1 MPFPSTPDSPR
12 AGLVD
17 GVAPPA
23 GEALRAA
30 LLDHLAPAAG
40 EWLEAALD
48 EGADREAAF
57 AVAARRVGR
66 EPLPGTGLPAA
77 DAARILLLTAA
88 APDAATVTRLYQQG
102 DAAERRA
109 VLHALPQLPVGAD
122 AVPLVED
129 ALRANDNRLIA
140 AAVGRYA
147 ARHLDAHQWRH
158 AVLKCVF
165 TGVPLTAV
173 AGLTD
178 RADAELARM
187 LEDFA
192 AERRAAGRP
201 VPDDVARALALTPH
215 PQES

>member
-1 MPFPSTPDSPR
+1 MPSPNT
-12 AGLVD
+12 LD
-17 GVAPPA
+17 T
-23 GEALRAA
+23 LRAA
-30 LLDHLAPAAG
+30 LADHLAPPADA
-40 EWLEAALD
+40 WLTGALD
-48 EGADREAAF
+48 PAARPGWEAAF

-66 EPLPGTGLPAA
+66 GPLPGTGLPAA
-77 DAARILLLTAA
+77 DAARILLLAAA
-88 APDAATVTRLYQQG
+88 APDAATVNRLYQQG

-109 VLHALPQLPVGAD
+109 VLLALPELPVGAD

-140 AAVGRYA
+140 AAVGPYA
-147 ARHLDAHQWRH
+147 AAHLEAHQWRH

-173 AGLTD
+173 AGLAD

-187 LEDFA
+187 LDDFA

-201 VPDDVARALALTPH
+201 VPDDVARALALAPH